1 MLNKADKALFSLFS
15 FKMRKVFIIFFALF
29 SINSNAQNLVNNP
42 SLEEYSMCPNTFAQI
57 ELANFWHAGCEYGI
71 STEYYNS
78 CMLDGNPEHF
88 ITYALTKLKANTGNS
103 NAGLVLFCYS
113 NEGMSEVRECLS
125 TMLKQ
130 KLDYNVCYTV
140 IFYIRFFNY
149 YTFLSLNGLN
159 YASNKV
165 SAFLSPDSIIYP
177 TPGFTNLFSL
187 HPQVNYTGDVLNDT
201 TKWVKVQ
208 GSFIANGDEQ
218 WIHITSFVPDDS
230 VTLYMLP
237 SLAHLIDSSYMPSYY
252 LIDDVSVYPCDAPVY
267 FADAGNDTCIKSGKS
282 VTLGLPERDEYLY
295 WWINGNTGDT
305 ISRQSQ
311 IVVSPQIT
319 TTFILVQ
326 KDFKFDETRD
336 TITINI
342 DPNCSSI
349 SESEFVIYPNPNDG
363 NFQVRFNRLV
373 PEDAIL
379 QLFDMLGRQIGEYL
393 LTGNGNIAFLSIEMA
408 KSLYYA
414 KVIAPDFQTKSVK
427 IVIAE

>member
-1 MLNKADKALFSLFS
+1 MQLKKYLII
-15 FKMRKVFIIFFALF
+15 FIIL
-29 SINSNAQNLVNNP
+29 IQSNLQAQNLVQNP
-42 SLEEYSMCPNTFAQI
+42 SFEIFDICPYSVGQI
-57 ELANFWHAGCEYGI
+57 EFANNWNAGCEYGA
-71 STEYYNS
+71 SSEYFNSCTLYNS
-78 CMLDGNPEHF
+78 LDNFLIYG
-88 ITYALTKLKANTGNS
+88 ITQIGSNTGS
-103 NAGLVLFCYS
+103 ANAGLVLFATTSTGEHDY
-113 NEGMSEVRECLS
+113 RECVS
-125 TMLKQ
+125 TKLKI
-130 KLDYNVCYTV
+130 KLNNNICYNVS
-140 IFYIRFFNY
+140 FYIRFLGY
-149 YTFLSLNGLN
+149 YAVWYSNTLN

-165 SAFLSPDSIIYP
+165 SAYLSADSTIYP
-177 TPGFTNLFSL
+177 TAGFPDLFL
-187 HPQVNYTGDVLNDT
+187 VNPQVNYVGDVLNDT

-237 SLAHLIDSSYMPSYY
+237 TLAHLIDSSYMPSYY

-267 FADAGNDTCIKSGKS
+267 YADAGKDTCVMRGRNI
-282 VTLGLPERDEYLY
+282 TLGLPNRDEYLY

-311 IVVSPQIT
+311 IVVSPQVT
-319 TTFILVQ
+319 TTYILVQ

-336 TITINI
+336 SVTVTVG
-342 DPNCSSI
+342 NCTTTPDYSG
-349 SESEFVIYPNPNDG
+349 ESFQIYPNPNDG

-373 PEDAIL
+373 PEDAKL

-427 IVIAE
+427 IVILK